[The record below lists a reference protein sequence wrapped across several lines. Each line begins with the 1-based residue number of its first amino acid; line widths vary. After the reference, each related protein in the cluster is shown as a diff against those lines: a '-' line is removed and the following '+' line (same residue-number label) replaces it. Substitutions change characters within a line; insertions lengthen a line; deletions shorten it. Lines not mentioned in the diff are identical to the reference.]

1 MNPGSNFSHPPS
13 VRSRQARTRQILR
26 FRECQQR
33 RRRWISIVDIADWIA
48 TERGASDRRD
58 ATLRAQGYDHLLDA
72 MLSGEFDQDGRSC
85 ILHLTPDRGRLR
97 LGVDRLRKM
106 CDYYAGTS
114 TVSDQ
119 VLPRCWVPREL
130 ARRWFRRRDLPWPR
144 RLDPVVAGTV
154 SNDTAGAHA
163 NRATYEMRVAQ
174 IRELHGRNPPIQTLK
189 NGLQGDREWAAE
201 NRISR
206 TEIERLRR
214 EILGRQTAGRPK
226 NSAGNSTRQ

>member
-33 RRRWISIVDIADWIA
+33 RRRWISIADIADWIA

-58 ATLRAQGYDHLLDA
+58 EALRAQGYDHLLDA

-97 LGVDRLRKM
+97 FGVDRLRKM

-144 RLDPVVAGTV
+144 RLDPVVAATA
-154 SNDTAGAHA
+154 SNDTAGAHTD
-163 NRATYEMRVAQ
+163 RATYEMRVAQ
-174 IRELHGRNPPIQTLK
+174 ITPRPQSSNSDVEERAVRGSRMGRRKRDIAN
-189 NGLQGDREWAAE
+189 
-201 NRISR
+201 
-206 TEIERLRR
+206 
-214 EILGRQTAGRPK
+214 
-226 NSAGNSTRQ
+226 